1 MTHTS
6 PRNDVAEARR
16 RPRFNLRTPV
26 PATFAGTPASV
37 TNLSADGLGIEHSGP
52 MKINAAGSIR
62 IDSPENLADVA
73 FRGRIRWSRLSKTA
87 DRDGRLLYHSGVQIE
102 EASDASAGLL
112 GRLIRAGGVADR
124 DSLDRKRQAAAER
137 LQARALAPV
146 LLPRREIDDARSSQL
161 HLIREAQMRLAN
173 QPESAQ
179 EWYNR
184 AKYSMAR
191 RNLVAANGA
200 PPYRRDVIVIWE
212 YLGGKIDLDT
222 ITAALDGAE

>member
-1 MTHTS
+1 MTHNS
-6 PRNDVAEARR
+6 PRINVAEARR

-37 TNLSADGLGIEHSGP
+37 TNLSAEGLGIEHPGA

-62 IDSPENLADVA
+62 IDSPENIAGVA
-73 FRGRIRWSRLSKTA
+73 FRARIRWSQLSNTA
-87 DRDGRLLYHSGVQIE
+87 DRGGKLLYHSGVEIE

-124 DSLDRKRQAAAER
+124 DSLDRKRQAVSER
-137 LQARALAPV
+137 LQARAAAPV
-146 LLPRREIDDARSSQL
+146 LLPRREVDDTRSSQL
-161 HLIREAQMRLAN
+161 HLIREAQLKLAN

-191 RNLVAANGA
+191 RNLIAENGA
-200 PPYRRDVIVIWE
+200 LPYRREVIVIWE

-222 ITAALDGAE
+222 ITTVLDGAG